1 MEGEKTGSKAEELGK
16 KLNDRERAFVKEYLI
31 DLNGTKAAIRA
42 HYAEKNAASQ
52 ASRLLK
58 KPEIQAYR
66 DALLQEQFDAIGITK
81 HCIAA
86 EVWKIFERCT
96 QQRPVQLWDSEKH
109 KYVFAGLWEF
119 DVKGALKALDML
131 RQMLPEMKQDED
143 AGGSLEDMLAG
154 GSGGREF

>member
-16 KLNDRERAFVKEYLI
+16 KLKPRERAFVKEYLV

-66 DALLQEQFDAIGITK
+66 DALLQEQFDAIGITQ

-96 QQRPVQLWDSEKH
+96 QQRPVEIWDSTKH

-154 GSGGREF
+154 GAGGREF